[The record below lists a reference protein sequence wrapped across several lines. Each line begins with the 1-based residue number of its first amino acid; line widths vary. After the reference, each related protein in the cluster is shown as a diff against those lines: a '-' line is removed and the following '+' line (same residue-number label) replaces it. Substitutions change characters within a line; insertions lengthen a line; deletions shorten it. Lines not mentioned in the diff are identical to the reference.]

1 MRPLLIPQ
9 LGCCKRNPVS
19 RVGLT
24 PSPTCHTGQGGFPKG
39 DAATS
44 ATKRVARECQ
54 PSSGNQRRVFH
65 LEWRTYALGGFS
77 SNLPVRA
84 NAELAKSETRPFVPF
99 SGSATSRHTR
109 SSAELITTTSG
120 FKFSVHTS
128 LGFWDRG
135 SQNRG
140 KERQLVDARGQ
151 PGDELF
157 QAVVQ

>member
-1 MRPLLIPQ
+1 MPPWRAVRSPVHATAQ
-9 LGCCKRNPVS
+9 ARLGKRAADQMAPE
-19 RVGLT
+19 
-24 PSPTCHTGQGGFPKG
+24 PEPT
-39 DAATS
+39 
-44 ATKRVARECQ
+44 EI
-54 PSSGNQRRVFH
+54 
-65 LEWRTYALGGFS
+65 
-77 SNLPVRA
+77 
-84 NAELAKSETRPFVPF
+84 VPF
-99 SGSATSRHTR
+99 SGSATRHTR
-109 SSAELITTTSG
+109 SSAELISTTSG